1 MPKSKNVIKLQGLS
15 SILLVSLGVVLT
27 SISLPWCADTI
38 QWAFSSNWNSAGNAM
53 PLLMVFIIP
62 IAIVCWSG
70 LLFGLTALGVGIFK
84 SLKTPIAASS
94 TATER
99 NKVLNQR
106 VVVFLIISAAL
117 LYNLGSVADLP
128 LAVLIVVLELAALS
142 VAGTFAYKTGDRR
155 LLISWGAA
163 ILLLLVLTC
172 MWAYRIIMFYKEL
185 HPQ

>member
-27 SISLPWCADTI
+27 SISLPWCAQTI
-38 QWAFSSNWNSAGNAM
+38 QWAFSSNWNSAGNFM
-53 PLLMVFIIP
+53 PLLMVFFIP
-62 IAIVCWSG
+62 IAIFSWSG

-84 SLKTPIAASS
+84 TLRTPIAESS
-94 TATER
+94 TASEK

-117 LYNLGSVADLP
+117 LYNLGPVTDLP
-128 LAVLIVVLELAALS
+128 LAVLIIVLELATLS

-163 ILLLLVLTC
+163 IMLLFVLTC
-172 MWAYRIIMFYKEL
+172 KWTYIFFIFY
-185 HPQ
+185 